1 MGDQATNA
9 LIAIVLGT
17 ILAVVLLIPT
27 AAVQYRLDGRL
38 GPLDITI
45 LVTSAVYSLAIWTYT
60 LLPMP
65 EDHTFRCKGSQLRVL
80 GSLGLIHVPDHGGPL
95 GLLREP
101 AFQQIVLNVLLFVPL
116 GYFLRV
122 ILHRGVV
129 VATVA
134 GFGLS
139 LLIELT
145 QKTGVWHLYSCAYRL
160 FDVDDLIVNTLGA
173 SVGSLLS
180 ILVVHRRTGKIVLPT
195 TISFGR
201 RLVGFACDVLFIALT
216 GAMAALAYRGWEIYV
231 RDVAPLDVSRH
242 VQAALQWGVPFAV
255 EAVLVLGFGRTV
267 GEWVVSLHTIPRR
280 RRLLL
285 PGRLVKL
292 AVGVGPVFVLAPL
305 YDQAVGPVAVGLLL
319 AYAVLTI
326 AVAWRTTNHRGLSH
340 TLGHLDLRIG
350 DDADEDPMNVAES
363 AEVAGPGPPSRL

>member
-1 MGDQATNA
+1 VGDQATNA

-17 ILAVVLLIPT
+17 VLAVLLLIPT

-38 GPLDITI
+38 GPLDLAI
-45 LVTSAVYSLAIWTYT
+45 LVTSAVYALAMWTYT

-65 EDHTFRCKGSQLRVL
+65 ADGTFACKGSQLRVL
-80 GSLGLIHVPDHGGPL
+80 GSLGLIHVPDRGGPL
-95 GLLREP
+95 ALLREP
-101 AFQQIVLNVLLFVPL
+101 AFLQVVLNVLLFIPL
-116 GYFLRV
+116 GYFTRV

-129 VATVA
+129 VATLA
-134 GFGLS
+134 GFALS

-173 SVGSLLS
+173 TVGSLLS
-180 ILVVHRRTGKIVLPT
+180 LLVVRRRRGEVVLPT
-195 TISFGR
+195 RISFGR
-201 RLVGFACDVLFIALT
+201 RLVGFACDVVFIALT
-216 GAMAALAYRGWEIYV
+216 GAAAALAHRGWELYV
-231 RDVAPLDVSRH
+231 RDLPPGELDRT
-242 VQAALQWGVPFAV
+242 VQAGLQWGVPFAV

-267 GEWVVSLHTIPRR
+267 GEWVVSLHTVPRR
-280 RRLLL
+280 RGLLL

-305 YDQAVGPVAVGLLL
+305 WNQVVGPAAVTLLA

-326 AVAWRTTNHRGLSH
+326 AFAWRTANHRGLSH
-340 TLGHLDLRIG
+340 TLGHLDLQIG
-350 DDADEDPMNVAES
+350 DDAPV
-363 AEVAGPGPPSRL
+363 P

>member
-1 MGDQATNA
+1 VGDQATNA

-17 ILAVVLLIPT
+17 VLAVLLLIPT

-38 GPLDITI
+38 GPRDLTI
-45 LVTSAVYSLAIWTYT
+45 LVTSAVYALAMWTYT

-65 EDHTFRCKGSQLRVL
+65 ADHSYRCKGSQLRVL
-80 GSLGLIHVPDHGGPL
+80 GSLGLINVPDQGGAL
-95 GLLREP
+95 ALLREP
-101 AFQQIVLNVLLFVPL
+101 AFLQIVLNVLLFVPL

-129 VATVA
+129 VATLA

-145 QKTGVWHLYSCAYRL
+145 QKTGDWHLYSCAYRL
-160 FDVDDLIVNTLGA
+160 FDVDDIIVNTLGA
-173 SVGSLLS
+173 TVGSLLS
-180 ILVVHRRTGKIVLPT
+180 LLVVHRRTGKIVLPT

-201 RLVGFACDVLFIALT
+201 RLVGFACDVLFIALS
-216 GAMAALAYRGWEIYV
+216 GATAALAYRGVEIYL
-231 RDVAPLDVSRH
+231 RGVAPHEVDRH
-242 VQAALQWGVPFAV
+242 AQSALQWGVPFAV
-255 EAVLVLGFGRTV
+255 EAVLVVGFGRTV

-292 AVGVGPVFVLAPL
+292 AVGVGPIFVLAPL
-305 YDQAVGPVAVGLLL
+305 YDQVVGPVAIALLA

-326 AVAWRTTNHRGLSH
+326 VFAWRTKDHRGLSN

-350 DDADEDPMNVAES
+350 DDPDEDPIELAK
-363 AEVAGPGPPSRL
+363 AQTLR

>member
-1 MGDQATNA
+1 VGDQATNA
-9 LIAIVLGT
+9 LIAIVLGSV
-17 ILAVVLLIPT
+17 LAVLLLIPT

-38 GPLDITI
+38 GPRDLAI
-45 LVTSAVYSLAIWTYT
+45 LVTSAIYSLAIWTYT

-65 EDHTFRCKGSQLRVL
+65 ADHTFRCKGSQLKVL
-80 GSLGLIHVPDHGGPL
+80 GSLGLIHVPEHGGPL
-95 GLLREP
+95 ALLREP
-101 AFQQIVLNVLLFVPL
+101 AFLQIVLNVLLFVPL

-129 VATVA
+129 VATLA

-145 QKTGVWHLYSCAYRL
+145 QKTGDWHLYSCAYRL
-160 FDVDDLIVNTLGA
+160 FDVDDIIVNTLGA
-173 SVGSLLS
+173 TVGSLLS
-180 ILVVHRRTGKIVLPT
+180 LLVVRRRTGTIVLPT

-201 RLVGFACDVLFIALT
+201 RLVGFACDVVFIAFT
-216 GAMAALAYRGWEIYV
+216 GAAAAVAYRGVEIYL
-231 RDVAPLDVSRH
+231 RDVPPLEVDRH

-267 GEWVVSLHTIPRR
+267 GEWVVSLHTVPRR

-305 YDQAVGPVAVGLLL
+305 WNQVVGPLAVALLA

-326 AVAWRTTNHRGLSH
+326 AVAWRTKDHRGLSS
-340 TLGHLDLRIG
+340 TLAHLDLRIG
-350 DDADEDPMNVAES
+350 DDADEDPQPRRVG
-363 AEVAGPGPPSRL
+363 VTAGR

>member
-1 MGDQATNA
+1 VGDQATNA
-9 LIAIVLGT
+9 LIAIVLGGV
-17 ILAVVLLIPT
+17 LAVVLLIPT

-45 LVTSAVYSLAIWTYT
+45 LLTSAVYSLAIWTYT

-65 EDHTFRCKGSQLRVL
+65 EDHTFRCKGSQLRVF
-80 GSLGLIHVPDHGGPL
+80 GSLGLVHVPDGGGPL

-134 GFGLS
+134 GFCVS

-145 QKTGVWHLYSCAYRL
+145 QKTGDWHLYSCAYRL

-173 SVGSLLS
+173 TVGSLLS
-180 ILVVHRRTGKIVLPT
+180 ILVVRRRTGQVVLPT

-201 RLVGFACDVLFIALT
+201 RLVGFACDALFIALT
-216 GAMAALAYRGWEIYV
+216 GAMAALAYRAIQLYL
-231 RDVAPLDVSRH
+231 RDVPAHDVSRH
-242 VQAALQWGVPFAV
+242 VQAALQWGIPLAV

-267 GEWVVSLHTIPRR
+267 GEWVVSLHTVARR
-280 RRLLL
+280 RRLVL

-305 YDQAVGPVAVGLLL
+305 WDQVVGPVAIALLA
-319 AYAVLTI
+319 AYAVLT
-326 AVAWRTTNHRGLSH
+326 VVFAWQTKNHRGLSH

-350 DDADEDPMNVAES
+350 DDAGEDPVELAK
-363 AEVAGPGPPSRL
+363 AARLSS

>member
-1 MGDQATNA
+1 VGDQATNA
-9 LIAIVLGT
+9 LIAIALGGV
-17 ILAVVLLIPT
+17 LAVVLLIPT

-38 GPLDITI
+38 GPLDLTI
-45 LVTSAVYSLAIWTYT
+45 LVTSAIYSLAIWTYT

-80 GSLGLIHVPDHGGPL
+80 GSFGLIDVPGAGGPL
-95 GLLREP
+95 ALLREP

-129 VATVA
+129 VATLA

-173 SVGSLLS
+173 TVGSLLS
-180 ILVVHRRTGKIVLPT
+180 ILVVHRRTGRIVLPT
-195 TISFGR
+195 TVSFGR

-216 GAMAALAYRGWEIYV
+216 GAMAALAYRAVQVYL
-231 RDVAPLDVSRH
+231 RDVPAGEVSGH
-242 VQAALQWGVPFAV
+242 VQAALQWCVPLAV

-267 GEWVVSLHTIPRR
+267 GEWVVSLHTVPRR
-280 RRLLL
+280 RALLL

-292 AVGVGPVFVLAPL
+292 AVGVGPVFLLAPL
-305 YDQAVGPVAVGLLL
+305 WDQDDVGVPAVALLV
-319 AYAVLTI
+319 AYAVLTV
-326 AVAWRTTNHRGLSH
+326 ALAWRTRGHRGLSH
-340 TLGHLDLRIG
+340 TLAHLDLRIG
-350 DDADEDPMNVAES
+350 DDADEDSPTT
-363 AEVAGPGPPSRL
+363 PSRDH

>member
-9 LIAIVLGT
+9 LVAVALGSV
-17 ILAVVLLIPT
+17 LAVLLLIPT

-38 GPLDITI
+38 GPLDLAI
-45 LVTSAVYSLAIWTYT
+45 LVTSAIYALAMWTYT

-65 EDHTFRCKGSQLRVL
+65 VDGTFACKGSQLRVL
-80 GSLGLIHVPDHGGPL
+80 GSLGLIHVPDRGGPL
-95 GLLREP
+95 ALLREP
-101 AFQQIVLNVLLFVPL
+101 AFLQIVLNVLLFVPL
-116 GYFLRV
+116 GCVIRV
-122 ILHRGVV
+122 IAHRGVV
-129 VATVA
+129 VATLA
-134 GFGLS
+134 GFALS

-145 QKTGVWHLYSCAYRL
+145 QRTGVWHLYSCAYRL

-173 SVGSLLS
+173 TIGSLLS
-180 ILVVHRRTGKIVLPT
+180 LLVVRRRRGEVVLPT

-201 RLVGFACDVLFIALT
+201 RLVGFACDVVFIALT
-216 GAMAALAYRGWEIYV
+216 GATAALAYRGWAIYL
-231 RDVAPLDVSRH
+231 RDVPPSDLDHS

-267 GEWVVSLHTIPRR
+267 GEWVVSLHTVPRR
-280 RRLLL
+280 RGLLL

-292 AVGVGPVFVLAPL
+292 AVGVGPIFVLAPL
-305 YDQAVGPVAVGLLL
+305 WNQVVGPAAIALLA

-326 AVAWRTTNHRGLSH
+326 AFAWRTTDHRGLSN

-350 DDADEDPMNVAES
+350 DDADEDPIEAPHRDS
-363 AEVAGPGPPSRL
+363 P

>member
-9 LIAIVLGT
+9 LVAVALGSV
-17 ILAVVLLIPT
+17 LAVLLLIPT

-38 GPLDITI
+38 GPLDLAI
-45 LVTSAVYSLAIWTYT
+45 LVTLAMWTYT

-65 EDHTFRCKGSQLRVL
+65 VDGTFACKGSQLRVL
-80 GSLGLIHVPDHGGPL
+80 GSLGLIHVPDRGGPL
-95 GLLREP
+95 ALLREP
-101 AFQQIVLNVLLFVPL
+101 AFLQIVLNVLLFVPL
-116 GYFLRV
+116 GYFIRV
-122 ILHRGVV
+122 IAHRGVV
-129 VATVA
+129 VATLA
-134 GFGLS
+134 GFALS

-145 QKTGVWHLYSCAYRL
+145 QRTGVWHLYSCAYRL

-173 SVGSLLS
+173 TIGSLLS
-180 ILVVHRRTGKIVLPT
+180 LLVVRRRRGEVVLPT

-201 RLVGFACDVLFIALT
+201 RLVGFACDVVFIALT
-216 GAMAALAYRGWEIYV
+216 GATAALAYRGWAIYL
-231 RDVAPLDVSRH
+231 RDVPPSDLDHS

-267 GEWVVSLHTIPRR
+267 GEWVVSLHTVPRR
-280 RRLLL
+280 RGLLL

-292 AVGVGPVFVLAPL
+292 AVGVGPIFVLAPL
-305 YDQAVGPVAVGLLL
+305 WNQVVGPAAIALLA

-326 AVAWRTTNHRGLSH
+326 AFAWRTTDHRGLSN

-350 DDADEDPMNVAES
+350 DDADEDPIEAPHRDS
-363 AEVAGPGPPSRL
+363 P

>member
-1 MGDQATNA
+1 VGDQATNA
-9 LIAIVLGT
+9 LVAIVLGT

-38 GPLDITI
+38 GPLDLTI
-45 LVTSAVYSLAIWTYT
+45 LFTSAVYALAIWTYT

-65 EDHTFRCKGSQLRVL
+65 VDHTFRCKGSQLKVL
-80 GSLGLIHVPDHGGPL
+80 GSLGLIHVPHHGGPL
-95 GLLREP
+95 ALLREP
-101 AFQQIVLNVLLFVPL
+101 AFQQIVLNILLFVPL

-129 VATVA
+129 VATLS
-134 GFGLS
+134 GLGLS
-139 LLIELT
+139 LLIEFT
-145 QKTGVWHLYSCAYRL
+145 QKTGDWHLYSCAYRL
-160 FDVDDLIVNTLGA
+160 FDVDDIIVNTLGA
-173 SVGSLLS
+173 TVGSLLS
-180 ILVVHRRTGKIVLPT
+180 ILVVRRRSGQVVLPT

-216 GAMAALAYRGWEIYV
+216 GAMAALAYRAVQIYL
-231 RDVAPLDVSRH
+231 RDVPPLEVSRH

-267 GEWVVSLHTIPRR
+267 GEWVVSLHTVPRR
-280 RRLLL
+280 PRLLV
-285 PGRLVKL
+285 PSRLVKL

-305 YDQAVGPVAVGLLL
+305 YNQVVGPVAISLLA

-326 AVAWRTTNHRGLSH
+326 GFAWRTTNHRGLSH

-350 DDADEDPMNVAES
+350 DDADEDPVNAES
-363 AEVAGPGPPSRL
+363 AQAAV